1 MSKATRK
8 RAERTLT
15 DVVRTLDQVR
25 ATLARRL
32 EEVDLEATSKRGV
45 RWAGKVR
52 TDIERRARPKRRRMP
67 AAGLAGIAG
76 VVLLGAAAGVG
87 YLLYDRERREAAR
100 LRFDGVQ
107 RGARE
112 RYAELTGRGQTQ
124 VDLEKRVREAIV
136 NGGRMPQGLEVVVE
150 GRTVYLRGAVSD
162 SGAVDTAAERAHAV
176 PGVVAVVNLTTSA
189 VTANNAKGSRP
200 RASGS
205 SARSS

>member
-32 EEVDLEATSKRGV
+32 DEVDLEATGKRSV

-52 TDIERRARPKRRRMP
+52 NDIERRARPKRRRIPP
-67 AAGLAGIAG
+67 AGIAGIAG

-100 LRFDGVQ
+100 RRFDGVQ

-112 RYAELTGRGQTQ
+112 RYAELTGRAQDLM
-124 VDLEKRVREAIV
+124 DLEKKVRAAIA
-136 NGGRMPQGLEVVVE
+136 NGGRLLQGLEVVVE
-150 GRTVYLRGAVSD
+150 GRTVYLRGAVND
-162 SGAVDTAAERAHAV
+162 PGAVDAAAERAHAI

-189 VTANNAKGSRP
+189 GTANNAKSSRP

-205 SARSS
+205 GTRSS